1 MIDRY
6 TPDRMRKIW
15 SEESKFRRWLKVE
28 LSVMEA
34 YEELGMIPNGVAKLA
49 SDAAIV
55 DVNEISRVEASVGH
69 DVIAFIK
76 VATSKMGDAGR
87 YFHYGLT
94 SSDVVDTALSMAI
107 VEATDAILEKLED
120 VMQST
125 LKLAKRYRNTPTIG
139 RTHGIHA
146 EPTSFGL
153 KVLNW
158 YAELERARDRI
169 LIEKER
175 ISVGKISGA
184 VGNYANV
191 PPEVEEIACAKLG
204 LNPCKIS
211 TQVIPRDLHASYIA
225 TLAVL
230 AGGIERIATEIRHL
244 QKTEVRE
251 VEEPFSEKQR
261 GSSAMPHKKN
271 PILCERMTGIARMI
285 RGYSISAME
294 NITLWHERDISH
306 SSVERVI
313 FPDATTLT
321 YYALE
326 ILEYV
331 ISGLKVNEERLR
343 KNIDITKGL
352 IFSQKV
358 LLKLVENGMSREKAY
373 LVVQRASM
381 KVWNGES
388 LDLLS
393 AIREELPNVDLE
405 GVFNIEPYLAHVDDI
420 FDRFETPRVLA
431 NTRYFDIP
439 NQNGNYK
446 ANTTGKTINSV
457 IVGLQWGD
465 EGKGKVTQYLSRTHD
480 WVVRFS
486 GGPNAGHTVYH
497 NGTKSIHHLIPSGTE
512 KNKFFIAR
520 GTLVDLKVLNDEI
533 HSMSKIFN
541 AFSENIYIS
550 PWCRVITP
558 IERTLD
564 LEIEKLKGPNAVGTT
579 GRGIGPTVA
588 NDAHRVALRL
598 FDFFDEK
605 RLKEKLKILAS
616 ISEPLIGTIDVDEMA
631 KELLEDFEN
640 VRNLVKEI
648 KPNGNVLFEGTQAV
662 MLDPMYGTY
671 PYVTSTACTPSAALY
686 GSGFSTSNLQIWGV
700 FKAYTTR
707 VGAGPFPT
715 EVFGEEADKIRK
727 AGGEFG
733 ATTGRPRR
741 CGWIDLPL
749 LRYACNVSNVDHL
762 IMTKADVLNGFDRVG
777 ICRKYNHPGMP
788 YDLESS
794 NPQIEYIKG
803 WKDLGSSAF
812 SDFVSIVEREIGRK
826 VEYVSFGPEEKDI
839 KRI

>member
-6 TPDRMRKIW
+6 TPECMKKVW
-15 SEESKFRRWLKVE
+15 SEESKFERWLKVE

-34 YEELGMIPNGVAKLA
+34 YEELGMIPKGSAKRAHDLA
-49 SDAAIV
+49 VIDV
-55 DVNEISRVEASVGH
+55 DEISRVESSVGH

-76 VATSKMGDAGR
+76 VATSKMGDIAR

-107 VEATDAILEKLED
+107 VEATDAILKKLQK
-120 VMQST
+120 VMDKT
-125 LKLAKRYRNTPTIG
+125 LKVAKHYRNTPTIG

-169 LIEKER
+169 LIEKKR

-184 VGNYANV
+184 VGNYANI
-191 PPEVEEIACAKLG
+191 PPKVEEIACAKLG
-204 LNPCKIS
+204 LKPCKIS
-211 TQVIPRDLHASYIA
+211 TQVIPRDLHAAYIA

-251 VEEPFSEKQR
+251 LEEPFSEKQR

-285 RGYSISAME
+285 RGYSASAME
-294 NITLWHERDISH
+294 NIALWHERDISH

-313 FPDATTLT
+313 FPDTTTLT

-326 ILEYV
+326 TLEHV
-331 ISGLKVNEERLR
+331 ISGLKVNEERMR

-352 IFSQKV
+352 TFSQKA
-358 LLKLVENGMSREKAY
+358 LLKLVENGTSREEAY

-381 KVWNGES
+381 KVWSGKS
-388 LDLLS
+388 PDLLS
-393 AIREELPNVDLE
+393 AIREELPDADFS
-405 GVFNIEPYLAHVDDI
+405 GVFNVEPFLAHVNDI
-420 FDRFETPRVLA
+420 FNRFELPERNTALLA
-431 NTRYFDIP
+431 FSNKRID
-439 NQNGNYK
+439 
-446 ANTTGKTINSV
+446 ADRTTNSV

-465 EGKGKVTQYLSRTHD
+465 EGKGKITQYLSRSHD

-486 GGPNAGHTVYH
+486 GGPNAGHTVYY
-497 NGTKSIHHLIPSGTE
+497 NGTKSIHHLLPSGTE
-512 KNKFFIAR
+512 ENKFFIAR
-520 GTLVDLKVLNDEI
+520 GTLVDLKVLNEELDSI
-533 HSMSKIFN
+533 FKIFD
-541 AFSENIYIS
+541 SSKMSIHIS

-558 IERTLD
+558 IEKALD

-588 NDAHRVALRL
+588 DDAHRAALRL

-605 RLKEKLKILAS
+605 RIKEKLKILAA
-616 ISEPLIGTIDVDEMA
+616 ISEPLIGSVDVDEMA
-631 KELLEDFEN
+631 RKLLREFET
-640 VRNLVKEI
+640 VRKFVKEV
-648 KPNGNVLFEGTQAV
+648 KPNGNVLFEGTQAI

-671 PYVTSTACTPSAALY
+671 PYVTSTACAPSAVFY
-686 GSGFSTSNLQIWGV
+686 GSGFSVSNLEVWGV
-700 FKAYTTR
+700 FKAYITR

-749 LRYACNVSNVDHL
+749 LKYACDAANVNHL
-762 IMTKADVLNGFDRVG
+762 VMTKADVLNGFDRIGV
-777 ICRKYNHPGMP
+777 CYKHNHLEAP
-788 YDLESS
+788 YELENSK
-794 NPQIEYIKG
+794 PQIEYIKG
-803 WKDLGSSAF
+803 WKNLDSGTF
-812 SDFVSIVEREIGRK
+812 SDFISIIEKEIGRK
-826 VEYVSFGPEEKDI
+826 VEYVSFGPGEKDI
-839 KRI
+839 RQV